1 MIRDNSSRFSPLLM
15 PILLLMLS
23 VILAAC
29 GEQRF
34 EPRQAPD
41 FTLPLLDGSGS
52 LSLEDYRGR
61 VVYVTFWA
69 SWCVPCRQEMPYLA
83 QLRERHGRE
92 GFEVLAINVDDD
104 IELAN
109 AFVEEYNMPFP
120 VLRDEARIV
129 SSKYKV
135 PGFPTHF
142 LLDRGGSIRF
152 SGMGFDLND
161 VRALTQEVATLIAEP
176 LTAE

>member
-1 MIRDNSSRFSPLLM
+1 MIRDNSSRFSPLL
-15 PILLLMLS
+15 PILLLSL
-23 VILAAC
+23 ILAAC

-34 EPRQAPD
+34 EPRQAPN

-52 LSLEDYRGR
+52 LSMEDYRGK

-83 QLRERHGRE
+83 QLRLRHEGE

-104 IELAN
+104 VELAK
-109 AFVEEYNMPFP
+109 AFVEEYDMPFP
-120 VLRDEARIV
+120 VLRDEGRTV
-129 SSKYKV
+129 SSKFKV
-135 PGFPTHF
+135 PGYPTHF
-142 LLDRGGSIRF
+142 LVDRDGRIRF

-161 VRALTQEVATLIAEP
+161 VRAVTQEVATLIAEP
-176 LTAE
+176 STAE

>member
-1 MIRDNSSRFSPLLM
+1 MIRDNSSRFSPLL

-23 VILAAC
+23 LIVTAC

-34 EPRQAPD
+34 EPRQAPG
-41 FTLPLLDGSGS
+41 FTLPLLDGGGS
-52 LSLEDYRGR
+52 LSMEDYRGR

-83 QLRERHGRE
+83 QLRERHGGD

-104 IELAN
+104 VELAK
-109 AFVEEYNMPFP
+109 AFVKEYDMPFP
-120 VLRDEARIV
+120 VLRDEGRTV
-129 SSKYKV
+129 SSKFKV

-142 LLDRGGSIRF
+142 LVDRDGSIRF
-152 SGMGFDLND
+152 SGLGFDLND
-161 VRALTQEVATLIAEP
+161 VRAVTQEVATLIAEQP
-176 LTAE
+176 IAE

>member
-1 MIRDNSSRFSPLLM
+1 MIRDNSSRFSPLL
-15 PILLLMLS
+15 PILLLMVS
-23 VILAAC
+23 IVLAAC
-29 GEQRF
+29 GEQRY
-34 EPRQAPD
+34 EPRQAPN
-41 FTLPLLDGSGS
+41 FILPLLDGSGS
-52 LSLEDYRGR
+52 IGIEDYRGE
-61 VVYVTFWA
+61 VVYITFWA

-83 QLRERHGRE
+83 QLRERHEGE

-104 IELAN
+104 VELAK
-109 AFVEEYNMPFP
+109 AFVKEYDMPFP

-142 LLDRGGSIRF
+142 LLDRDGNIRF

-161 VRALTQEVATLIAEP
+161 VRAVTQEVATLIAESQ
-176 LTAE
+176 AVE